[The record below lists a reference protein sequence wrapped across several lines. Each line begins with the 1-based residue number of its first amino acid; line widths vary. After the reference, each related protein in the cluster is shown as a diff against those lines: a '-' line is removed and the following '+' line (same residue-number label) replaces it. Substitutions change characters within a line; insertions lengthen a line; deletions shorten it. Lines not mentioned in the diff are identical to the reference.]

1 MADFSDFHDV
11 RFPTAVSFGATG
23 GPERINEIVLLTSG
37 VEHRNAR
44 VSRSRRRYDAGTGV
58 RSLADLEEIVAFFE
72 ARRGSLHSFR
82 FRDPFDRKSSVGE
95 AAAGALDQS
104 LGLGDGSTRRFSLVK
119 VYGSG
124 PDAYRRVI
132 ACPVVSTLAV
142 AVNGVMV
149 GPGIVGFDAATSE
162 IVFAPGHAPGSGLS
176 VTAGYEFDVQVRFD
190 VEHLSLSLAAFRAG
204 QIPSIPL
211 LEVLR

>member
-82 FRDPFDRKSSVGE
+82 FRDPFDRKSSAGE
-95 AAAGALDQS
+95 TAVTALDQNLGIGNGS
-104 LGLGDGSTRRFSLVK
+104 LRRFGLAK

-124 PDAYRRVI
+124 SDAYRRVI
-132 ACPVVSTLAV
+132 ACPVAATLKV
-142 AVNGVMV
+142 AVNGVAV
-149 GPGIVGFDAATSE
+149 ASGNVSFDAATSE
-162 IVFAPGHAPGSGLS
+162 IVFAGGSVPGNGLA

-190 VEHLSLSLAAFRAG
+190 TERLSLSLAAFRAG
-204 QIPSIPL
+204 QIPTIPL
-211 LEVLR
+211 VEVLR